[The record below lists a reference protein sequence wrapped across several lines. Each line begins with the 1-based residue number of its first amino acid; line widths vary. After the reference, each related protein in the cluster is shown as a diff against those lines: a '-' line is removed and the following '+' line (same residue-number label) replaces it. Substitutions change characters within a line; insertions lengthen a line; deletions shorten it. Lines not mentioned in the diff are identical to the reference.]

1 MHSYWLAQKF
11 VVKTLNKK
19 VYKLINFQV
28 TISHVLLS
36 THNEGLYLTFAHLW
50 GGGGVSETNRKKKL
64 FLTIY
69 IYLSR
74 QLSGA
79 DCEVKESYTDKSFY
93 LVWSTINK
101 VLFINVQN
109 NGSVLSIHKYFPW
122 NKVIFG
128 VIWRRLKGMSE
139 KLVNSCSTLI
149 QSWARDNCIAL
160 KK

>member
-1 MHSYWLAQKF
+1 MVTLSAFLLVGTEIRRQNIKQKCLQ
-11 VVKTLNKK
+11 T
-19 VYKLINFQV
+19 YKL
-28 TISHVLLS
+28 SS
-36 THNEGLYLTFAHLW
+36 YKLTCTVKHTQRGVIFNIRPPVR
-50 GGGGVSETNRKKKL
+50 GGGVFRKQIGKKKL

-128 VIWRRLKGMSE
+128 VI
-139 KLVNSCSTLI
+139 
-149 QSWARDNCIAL
+149 
-160 KK
+160 